1 MLVCQL
7 AKCQLVAVI
16 LFCMHEILLYYKYTP
31 ISDPAAFCREQRQ
44 LCERLHLKGRII
56 IAAEGLNGTVEG
68 LKENTDSYV
77 AEMSKDPRFSD
88 MNIKRSPGTGKAFPK
103 LSVKLR
109 SEIVSAHLGSDD
121 VNPVVLTGKYLS
133 AETLHEW
140 IHSDKEF
147 YIIDMRNDY
156 EHAVGFFKNS
166 ILPPL
171 KNFRDLPK
179 ILPSLKKLKHKTI
192 VTVCTGGVRC
202 EKASGFLV
210 KHGFTE
216 VYQLHNGI
224 VTYMEKYPNEDFLGK
239 LYVFDGR
246 VTMGFNRPEHPGEVV
261 GRCARCSAPSEQYV
275 NCAEPSC
282 HLHFICCSSCLNTTG
297 EAFCSVWCS
306 LKNKFRQLFGRK
318 SIRLKHDGTLNI

>member
-1 MLVCQL
+1 MNNY
-7 AKCQLVAVI
+7 
-16 LFCMHEILLYYKYTP
+16 EILLYYKYTNIAKP
-31 ISDPAAFCREQRQ
+31 EEFAREQRL
-44 LCERLHLKGRII
+44 LCETLGLKGRII
-56 IAAEGLNGTVEG
+56 VAAEGLNGTVEG
-68 LKENTDSYV
+68 LKENTQKYIDEV
-77 AEMSKDPRFSD
+77 IKDPRFAD
-88 MNIKRSPGTGKAFPK
+88 MNFKRSAGTGQAFPK
-103 LSVKLR
+103 LSIKAR
-109 SEIVSAHLGSDD
+109 SEIVSAHLGDDD
-121 VNPVVLTGKYLS
+121 VNPNDMTGKYVS
-133 AETLHEW
+133 AEELHDW

-179 ILPSLKKLKHKTI
+179 ILPTLEHLKHKTI

-210 KHGFTE
+210 KHGFTD

-246 VTMGFNRPEHPGEVV
+246 VVMGFNNPNKDAEVV
-261 GRCARCSAPSEQYV
+261 GKCKKCGVASEHYV
-275 NCAEPSC
+275 NCEEPGC
-282 HLHFICCSSCLNTTG
+282 HDHFIYCKKCLSKNKG
-297 EAFCSVWCS
+297 AFCNWKCAVMKKLRDRFPRIFRHSVKK
-306 LKNKFRQLFGRK
+306 KNRK
-318 SIRLKHDGTLNI
+318 E